1 MALTRIRELQAGS
14 KKMERTILSYREHHR
29 VGFRLAGT
37 QKAGRANEI
46 INQDVNLFHSFSRRL
61 RIFGQRRPHTKKNQ
75 ILPSKK
81 AFMLLNKFHDRYTA
95 IYSFSRNQ
103 ENLDMNLRHI
113 LQLNAA
119 SCSSTMSERG

>member
-37 QKAGRANEI
+37 QKAGQANEI
-46 INQDVNLFHSFSRRL
+46 VNQDVNLFHSFSRRL

-81 AFMLLNKFHDRYTA
+81 AFMLLNKKF
-95 IYSFSRNQ
+95 
-103 ENLDMNLRHI
+103 
-113 LQLNAA
+113 
-119 SCSSTMSERG
+119 